1 MLRRMIK
8 ACHHF
13 ALSLSSPRH
22 KKSIKTSPNRNVLF
36 IFNQY
41 LSGITSRAVKP
52 NQTNRVEK

>member
-1 MLRRMIK
+1 MLRRVIK

-36 IFNQY
+36 ISISTLAASQV
-41 LSGITSRAVKP
+41 G
-52 NQTNRVEK
+52 Q